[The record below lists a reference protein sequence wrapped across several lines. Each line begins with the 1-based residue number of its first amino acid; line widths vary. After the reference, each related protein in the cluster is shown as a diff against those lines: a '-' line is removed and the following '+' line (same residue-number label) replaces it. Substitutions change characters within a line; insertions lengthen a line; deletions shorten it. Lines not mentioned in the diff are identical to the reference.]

1 MKRNRLTGL
10 ALSCLALLAP
20 TPGLAAEWRRAETP
34 RFIVYSD
41 GNERSLRDSALQ
53 LELYENALRNI
64 HGLDPNGASPQRI
77 AIYLVQGFRDLKA
90 VEPGLRDEVAGFYQ
104 ATNDEI
110 FALAIRERRDMQT
123 LLHEYAHHFMMD
135 SFLTGAA
142 GFPAWFIEGYAEYFS
157 NAELQPTRMVVGDVN
172 RGRADW
178 LNYNAWLPL
187 NLILTRRPFEF
198 QDPKAVSMYYA
209 QSWLLAHW
217 FVSSP
222 QRMPML
228 YAYIDNLQR
237 GMEVV
242 PAMEA
247 ATGMTL
253 AQLERQQQA
262 YIRQRLAIKIIT
274 SEQFRHPEI
283 KITTLSPAE
292 GDLLLLGLRLSS
304 TVGED
309 AALLAEI
316 QRRTAPYAGE
326 SAADL
331 LLARAELRL
340 GDKARAVAIL
350 ERVLAAAPDDVDAL
364 RLLGDT
370 LFEQARDQGGDRDL
384 LRQARVHLAQAYR
397 LNPDDYRVLT
407 LLAETRQG
415 SPDFPSDND
424 VETLLAAIEL
434 APQVAS
440 LRVFTAQVR
449 AHREEYPQAIAL
461 LQPLAASPH
470 PDGATALSR
479 ALIERYREAMTPSD
493 DATSVEASAP
503 EDAEASVASDAT
515 E

>member
-1 MKRNRLTGL
+1 MTYNRLAGL
-10 ALSCLALLAP
+10 ALTCLGLLAANP
-20 TPGLAAEWRRAETP
+20 ALAEWRRAETP
-34 RFIVYSD
+34 RFIIYSD

-53 LELYENALRNI
+53 LELYENALRLK
-64 HGLDPNGASPQRI
+64 HGVNPDGASPQKI
-77 AIYLVQGFRDLKA
+77 AIYLVQGSRDLKA

-110 FALAIRERRDMQT
+110 FAMAIRERRDMET
-123 LLHEYAHHFMMD
+123 LLHEYAHHFMLG
-135 SFLTGAA
+135 SFAT
-142 GFPAWFIEGYAEYFS
+142 GFPAWFVEGYAEYFS
-157 NAELQPTRMVVGDVN
+157 NAELRPTRMVIGDVN
-172 RGRADW
+172 QGSANW
-178 LNYNAWLPL
+178 LNSTAWLPL

-198 QDPKAVSMYYA
+198 QDPKAVSMFYA
-209 QSWLLAHW
+209 QSWLLTHW

-228 YAYIDNLQR
+228 YAYMDNLKK
-237 GMEVV
+237 GMEPV

-247 ATGMTL
+247 ATGMTVG
-253 AQLERQQQA
+253 QLERQQQV
-262 YIRQRLAIKIIT
+262 YMRQRMAITVIT
-274 SEQFRHPEI
+274 SEQFRQPEVRV
-283 KITTLSPAE
+283 TTLSPAE

-316 QRRTAPYAGE
+316 RQRTARYPGE
-326 SAADL
+326 RAADL

-340 GDKARAVAIL
+340 GDKAQAADIL
-350 ERVLAAAPDDVDAL
+350 QRLLTAAPDDLDAL
-364 RLLGDT
+364 RLQGDT
-370 LFEQARDQGGDRDL
+370 LFEQAREQGGDRDL
-384 LRQARVHLAQAYR
+384 LRQARVHLARAYR

-424 VETLLAAIEL
+424 VETLLAAVEL
-434 APQVAS
+434 APQVAH

-470 PDGATALSR
+470 PDGATVLSR

-493 DATSVEASAP
+493 EATSVETSP
-503 EDAEASVASDAT
+503 PGDAAGSLVSDAT